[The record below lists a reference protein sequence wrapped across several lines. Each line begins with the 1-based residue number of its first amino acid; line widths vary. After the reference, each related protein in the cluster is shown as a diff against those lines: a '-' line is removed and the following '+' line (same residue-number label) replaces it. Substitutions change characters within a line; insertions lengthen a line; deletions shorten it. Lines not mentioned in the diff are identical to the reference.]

1 MFHIKGGYGVGII
14 QDEKRIEY
22 LDLKKFSFNKSRK
35 LLKSYKG
42 SLSDA
47 IIEERRGIT

>member
-14 QDEKRIEY
+14 QDEKKTEY
-22 LDLKKFSFNKSRK
+22 LDLNKFSFNKSRK
-35 LLKSYKG
+35 LLEGYKG
-42 SLSDA
+42 YLSDT